1 MSKMLYQMVCK
12 TLVIFNSAIKHSTTM
27 KPISGMISYGACIFI
42 AATLIAM
49 VFV

>member
-1 MSKMLYQMVCK
+1 MK
-12 TLVIFNSAIKHSTTM
+12 VIFNSAIKHSTTM